1 MWGQLLEEAARAAQG
16 PKPEAARP
24 LIARLLETAPGDAD
38 ALTLAGIV
46 AQRTGESDEAIA
58 AFTAARDAD
67 PGDPGRHQNLA
78 VALKNKG
85 AIVEALA
92 AFRAALKLRPGH
104 AATLANLGSCLIA
117 AQRYG
122 EAVDTL
128 EAALKAAPGHPDA
141 HLNLGVALSRL
152 GRHEEAARHYRLALD
167 ARPGHAESALNLV
180 DALAALGR
188 REEAETL
195 ARQVL
200 NALPGHVRATN
211 QLGLLREA
219 AGDAR
224 GAAEAFRTGFD
235 PAAPSHVLGVNLTRA
250 LIRAQR
256 FEDALEV
263 SGCLQSASPS
273 ITTPLALSLAALERL
288 GRAKERDALMATD
301 RFVTVH
307 DIEAVSGFADL
318 RQFNAHL
325 VNELRNQPSLTE
337 EPEGLVT
344 RGGRQSDDL
353 AKAQSPAIAA
363 LCALAAARLAD
374 EHARLAAMATDHPFL
389 RALPA
394 EWSLTLWGTILRPG
408 GEVGAH
414 IHAPNW
420 ISGVYY
426 PEYTTPADSCDEGA
440 FAIGILPRELG
451 GGGPTHV
458 MQPRAGRMILFPSY
472 LWHATMPFGGSEERV
487 SFAFDLV
494 PAGVGQP
501 HRLR

>member
-1 MWGQLLEEAARAAQG
+1 MWGQLLEDAAKAAQG
-16 PKPEAARP
+16 PNPETARP
-24 LIARLLETAPGDAD
+24 LIARLLEAAPGNAD

-46 AQRTGESDEAIA
+46 AQRTGDGDGALA
-58 AFTAARDAD
+58 AFAAARDAD

-85 AIVEALA
+85 AIEEALA
-92 AFRAALKLRPGH
+92 AFGAALKLRPGH
-104 AATLANLGSCLIA
+104 AATMANLGSCLIA

-128 EAALKAAPGHPDA
+128 ETVLKTAPGHPDA
-141 HLNLGVALSRL
+141 LVNMGVALSRL
-152 GRHEEAARHYRLALD
+152 GRHEEAARRYRQALD
-167 ARPGHAESALNLV
+167 ARPGHVESALNLV

-188 REEAETL
+188 RDEAETL

-200 NALPGHVRATN
+200 TALPGHVRATN

-224 GAAEAFRTGFD
+224 GAAEVFRAGFD
-235 PAAPSHVLGVNLTRA
+235 PAAPNHALGVNLARA
-250 LIRAQR
+250 LIRAER
-256 FEDALEV
+256 CEEALKV
-263 SGCLQSASPS
+263 TGFLQNASPT
-273 ITTPLALSLAALERL
+273 ITTPLALSLAALEKL
-288 GRAKERDALMATD
+288 SRAEERDALMAID

-307 DIEAVSGFADL
+307 DIEAVHGFADL
-318 RQFNAHL
+318 QQFNAKL
-325 VNELRNQPSLTE
+325 VHELRDHPSLTE

-363 LCALAAARLAD
+363 LCALATARLAD
-374 EHARLAAMATDHPFL
+374 EHARLAAMAADHPFL

-394 EWSLTLWGTILRPG
+394 DWSLTLWGTILRPG

-426 PEYTTPADSCDEGA
+426 PEYRAPAASGDEGA
-440 FAIGILPRELG
+440 FAIGTLPQELG
-451 GGGPTHV
+451 GGGRMRV

-472 LWHATMPFGGSEERV
+472 LWHATMPFGGNEERI

-494 PAGVGQP
+494 PTGVGQP